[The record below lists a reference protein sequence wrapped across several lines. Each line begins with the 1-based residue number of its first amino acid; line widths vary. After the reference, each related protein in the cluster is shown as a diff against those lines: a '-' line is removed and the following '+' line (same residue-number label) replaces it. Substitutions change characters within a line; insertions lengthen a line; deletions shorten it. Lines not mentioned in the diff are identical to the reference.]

1 MKPSRGAEKA
11 VVKMEAQIE
20 AAGGERVVDVYE
32 ARSIDDALDLLS
44 LTSSSSASA
53 SKETLERHPE
63 RRMKAAYTQYE
74 ERELPLLKV
83 LFYFFPSFFLVL
95 VGHYQHFLRFQFT
108 PAEREPFLETHTA
121 EGDSLEAMA
130 ERFVNLWPFFPLC
143 WLIHFS
149 FSRCLSPAPENPMNQ
164 QHADYNVSGDDAK
177 AIVKDQ
183 KDARLESMRLSSSGS
198 DI

>member
-95 VGHYQHFLRFQFT
+95 VGH
-108 PAEREPFLETHTA
+108 
-121 EGDSLEAMA
+121 
-130 ERFVNLWPFFPLC
+130 
-143 WLIHFS
+143 
-149 FSRCLSPAPENPMNQ
+149 
-164 QHADYNVSGDDAK
+164 
-177 AIVKDQ
+177 
-183 KDARLESMRLSSSGS
+183 
-198 DI
+198 

>member
-1 MKPSRGAEKA
+1 MTKKAEKDALEAAEASDIAKIKTVSFFFHSSSTISICLNAVSFFSAGQVKPSRGAEKA
-11 VVKMEAQIE
+11 VVKKEEQIE

-83 LFYFFPSFFLVL
+83 PFFPSFLF
-95 VGHYQHFLRFQFT
+95 
-108 PAEREPFLETHTA
+108 
-121 EGDSLEAMA
+121 
-130 ERFVNLWPFFPLC
+130 
-143 WLIHFS
+143 
-149 FSRCLSPAPENPMNQ
+149 
-164 QHADYNVSGDDAK
+164 
-177 AIVKDQ
+177 
-183 KDARLESMRLSSSGS
+183 
-198 DI
+198 

>member
-1 MKPSRGAEKA
+1 MLPWQVKPSRGAEKA

-83 LFYFFPSFFLVL
+83 LFFFLSFFL
-95 VGHYQHFLRFQFT
+95 FWWDITNTFFDFNSLRQK
-108 PAEREPFLETHTA
+108 
-121 EGDSLEAMA
+121 
-130 ERFVNLWPFFPLC
+130 
-143 WLIHFS
+143 
-149 FSRCLSPAPENPMNQ
+149 ENPSLRHTQ
-164 QHADYNVSGDDAK
+164 LKEILWKQW
-177 AIVKDQ
+177 Q
-183 KDARLESMRLSSSGS
+183 KGLSIYGLSFLCVGS
-198 DI
+198 FIFPFRVASLQPQRTR